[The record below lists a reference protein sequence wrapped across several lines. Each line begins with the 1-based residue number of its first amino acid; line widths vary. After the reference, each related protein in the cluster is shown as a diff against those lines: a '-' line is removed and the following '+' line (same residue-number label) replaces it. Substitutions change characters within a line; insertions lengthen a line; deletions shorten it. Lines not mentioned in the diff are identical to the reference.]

1 LIESGNEMRHEI
13 PSSTQMSTPQV
24 FVLDDDLAVC
34 RVVKRMLA
42 LEEYEVRT
50 SQSVEE
56 AVNVIE
62 EKRFDAYLLD
72 HRLPDGS
79 GLDVAERLRAKG
91 SSAPIILISGYDL
104 EEIASRAKALRVFD
118 IIQKPFSRESLC
130 DALKK
135 SIDSPPTVSS
145 SNGEEVNAP
154 LGEPSKKHSVNAIQI
169 GLIIFLLIVLG
180 AIIYMFMAGH

>member
-1 LIESGNEMRHEI
+1 VYEVLTS
-13 PSSTQMSTPQV
+13 PKMSTTRV
-24 FVLDDDLAVC
+24 FVLDDDLGVC

-56 AVNVIE
+56 AVTAVE
-62 EKRFDAYLLD
+62 ERHFDAYLLD

-104 EEIASRAKALRVFD
+104 EEVAARAKELSVFD
-118 IIQKPFSRESLC
+118 IIQKPFSRDALC
-130 DALKK
+130 NALKK
-135 SIDSPPTVSS
+135 SIESPPTDSL
-145 SNGEEVNAP
+145 SNGEVNASVV
-154 LGEPSKKHSVNAIQI
+154 EPSKKQARNAVQI
-169 GLIIFLLIVLG
+169 GSIILLLIVLS
-180 AIIYMFMAGH
+180 AIIYLFIAMH